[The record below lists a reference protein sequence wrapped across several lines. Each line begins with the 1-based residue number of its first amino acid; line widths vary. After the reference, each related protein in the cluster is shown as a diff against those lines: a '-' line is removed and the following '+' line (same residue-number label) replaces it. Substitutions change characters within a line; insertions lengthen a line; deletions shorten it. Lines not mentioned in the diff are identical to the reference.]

1 MCFLLLRKHTDF
13 RQTRDGLNDETLTDG
28 VWMGGHF
35 RVSPWQQP
43 PTPKKV
49 VHPRAVFFSHGC
61 LNLGEL
67 DGDSNL
73 PSFLWL
79 PIDFTI
85 SPDFERFFDRFSDGF
100 ERDELD
106 LDIQVS

>member
-1 MCFLLLRKHTDF
+1 MF
-13 RQTRDGLNDETLTDG
+13 
-28 VWMGGHF
+28 
-35 RVSPWQQP
+35 
-43 PTPKKV
+43 
-49 VHPRAVFFSHGC
+49 FFSHGR
-61 LNLGEL
+61 GEL

-85 SPDFERFFDRFSDGF
+85 SPDLERFFEFLDGF